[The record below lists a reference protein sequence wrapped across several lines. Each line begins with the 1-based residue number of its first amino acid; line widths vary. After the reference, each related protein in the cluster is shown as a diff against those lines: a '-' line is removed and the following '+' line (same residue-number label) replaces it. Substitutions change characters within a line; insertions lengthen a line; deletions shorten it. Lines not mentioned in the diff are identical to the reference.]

1 MHLFF
6 LYNKN
11 RGGFM
16 NMELYVCTYGD
27 NGFEKGIAKINYNAE
42 LNVVDKKML
51 VEINGKANMV
61 VVCDTCIYVSEQR
74 EDGNFLVTY
83 DKEGNKI
90 EQLACE
96 YFYSW
101 GHLKDNKLYLASFS
115 SGVDSIYDV
124 NSKFII
130 TSYIHEDTSLKT
142 GRSHYIHCLDKQVIA
157 VENALQKV
165 YFYKKDSL
173 DIDYVL
179 DFEEINV
186 RLLSIHPSGK
196 YAYMNTELTN
206 EVFVLDIEDRKVVS
220 SIKMSDSTG
229 FSGGNAL
236 NKEGNILAV
245 SVREEDQI
253 YLFDV
258 NNEKLMLKHVFACG
272 AIPRDLKIIDNYLFV
287 TCTKDNCVEIYD
299 LNTYKKINAIT
310 LSQPITFDM

>member
-1 MHLFF
+1 
-6 LYNKN
+6 
-11 RGGFM
+11 M
-16 NMELYVCTYGD
+16 NMELYVCTYGN
-27 NGFEKGIAKINYNAE
+27 NGFEKGIARINYNTDS
-42 LNVVDKKML
+42 NIVDKKML
-51 VEINGKANMV
+51 IEINGKANMT

-74 EDGNFLVTY
+74 KDGNFLVIY

-90 EQLACE
+90 EELSCE
-96 YFYSW
+96 YFYNW
-101 GHLKDNKLYLASFS
+101 GHYKNNKLYLASFS

-124 NSKFII
+124 SSKTII
-130 TSYIHEDTSLKT
+130 ASYVHEDASLKT
-142 GRSHYIHCLDKQVIA
+142 GKSHYIHCLDKQVIS

-165 YFYKKDSL
+165 YFYKKESL
-173 DIDYVL
+173 DVDYVL
-179 DFEEINV
+179 DFAEINV

-206 EVFVLDIEDRKVVS
+206 EVIVLDVEERKVVS

-236 NKEGNILAV
+236 NKEGTILAV

-258 NNEKLMLKHVFACG
+258 QNDILTLKHIFACG
-272 AIPRDLKIIDNYLFV
+272 AIPRDLKIIDHYLFV

-299 LNTYKKINAIT
+299 LNTYKKMNVIA
-310 LSQPITFDM
+310 LAQPITFHM